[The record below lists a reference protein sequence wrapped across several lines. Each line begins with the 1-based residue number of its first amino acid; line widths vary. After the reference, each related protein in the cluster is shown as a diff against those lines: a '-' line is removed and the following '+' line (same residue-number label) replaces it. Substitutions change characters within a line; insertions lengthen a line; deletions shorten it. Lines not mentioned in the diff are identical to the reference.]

1 MSKEPKKSTL
11 ADDLISLSELD
22 KHLVDLDEDARVR
35 TLRKQVAKLHK
46 KLEAR
51 ETGLDLLKDAFVEAY
66 SEPLDIQ
73 VPRYSPKS
81 SKAKTLEIP
90 ILHIT
95 DVHFGKRTATYN
107 IAIAEDR
114 MRLLG
119 EKTIRLVELRRSVS
133 RIDELHIFLGG
144 DFGEGEG
151 AIFPGQAL
159 EIDQDVVGQ
168 LVKEGPR
175 IMCEQILLFLG
186 HFKRLVIKAVPGNH
200 GRVSRFAAKR
210 NNFDNWFYLGLRQMV
225 DNCLSTKD
233 RARIEWDLPFD
244 RPAGSEWY
252 VHHQTFDFGHMLVH
266 GDQIRGQLG
275 FPWYGVGKKL
285 SGWADLVPD
294 FSYLWMGHFHTQAA
308 YVINKRMVLA
318 GGTPESSNAYAAE
331 SLAAGGDPVQRLAFF
346 EKEHGL
352 IVDAPISLKD
362 TT

>member
-1 MSKEPKKSTL
+1 MPKKSTKKTL
-11 ADDLISLSELD
+11 VDELVSLSELD
-22 KHLVDLDEDARVR
+22 EKLVDLDDDARVR
-35 TLRKQVAKLHK
+35 TLRKQVARLHK

-51 ETGLDLLKDAFVEAY
+51 ETGLELLKDAFVEAY
-66 SEPLDIQ
+66 AEPLDVK
-73 VPRYSPKS
+73 VPKYTSS
-81 SKAKTLEIP
+81 SKKTPLEIP

-107 IAIAEDR
+107 IAVAEDR
-114 MRLLG
+114 MRLLAQ
-119 EKTIRLVELRRSVS
+119 KTVKLVELRRSVS
-133 RIDELHIFLGG
+133 RIDELHLFLGG

-175 IMCEQILLFLG
+175 IMCEQILLFLS

-200 GRVSRFAAKR
+200 GRISRFAAKR

-225 DNCLSTKD
+225 DTSLSEQD
-233 RARIEWDLPFD
+233 RKRIEWDLPFD
-244 RPAGSEWY
+244 RTPGEEWY
-252 VHHQTFDFGHMLVH
+252 AHHKTFDFGHMLVH

-294 FSYLWMGHFHTQAA
+294 FSYLWMGHFHTLAA

-331 SLAAGGDPVQRLAFF
+331 SLAASGDPVQRLAFF

-362 TT
+362 MT

>member
-1 MSKEPKKSTL
+1 MAKKKSL
-11 ADDLISLSELD
+11 SEEIISLSELD
-22 KHLVDLDEDARVR
+22 NELVNLDDDARVR
-35 TLRKQVAKLHK
+35 VLRRQVARLQKQVHAKQ
-46 KLEAR
+46 
-51 ETGLDLLKDAFVEAY
+51 TGLELLKDAFVEAY
-66 SEPLDIQ
+66 SEELDIKQ
-73 VPRYSPKS
+73 PVYSPKQ
-81 SKAKTLEIP
+81 SKKPLEIP

-107 IAIAEDR
+107 IAVAEER
-114 MRLLG
+114 MRMLA
-119 EKTIRLVELRRSVS
+119 EKTVKLVELRRSVS
-133 RIDELHIFLGG
+133 KIDELHIFLGG

-175 IMCEQILLFLG
+175 IMTEQFLLFMS
-186 HFKRLVIKAVPGNH
+186 HFKKLVVKAVPGNH
-200 GRVSRFAAKR
+200 GRISRFAAKR
-210 NNFDNWFYLGLRQMV
+210 NNFDNWFYLGLRHMV
-225 DNCLSTKD
+225 DNSLSSKD

-244 RPAGSEWY
+244 RVAGNEWY
-252 VHHQTFDFGHMLVH
+252 AHHKTFDYGHMLVH
-266 GDQIRGQLG
+266 GDQIRGALG

-346 EKEHGL
+346 GEKHGL
-352 IVDAPISLKD
+352 VVDAPISLEE
-362 TT
+362 